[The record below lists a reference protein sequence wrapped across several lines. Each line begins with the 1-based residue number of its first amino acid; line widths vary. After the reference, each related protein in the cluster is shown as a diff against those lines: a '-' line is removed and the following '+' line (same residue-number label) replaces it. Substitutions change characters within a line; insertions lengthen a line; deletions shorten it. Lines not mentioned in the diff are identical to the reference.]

1 MTKYRLR
8 PFWRKLHEIL
18 FSPKSKE
25 VVLFLFFVFV
35 AGVFWCLQALD
46 ETAEFEFDVPLE
58 LQEVPDGVV
67 ITSPLPESVTVSV
80 RDKGT
85 NLMGLWRNKLRPI
98 GVKFSD
104 YESTANS
111 YGRARVPQADV
122 LKVLQS
128 LLPGTA
134 KIQYVRPDTLEFYY
148 NHGHHK
154 SVPVRVRGNIGTSP
168 EFYLLEV
175 AANPSQVVV
184 YASPA
189 LLDTLSCIY
198 TDVLKLEDL
207 KSTTTTE
214 VGLSPLH
221 GAKVVP
227 SKVDVTAK
235 VDAYTERN
243 IEVPV
248 QAVNFPGDKQLR
260 TFPSTVSI
268 TYTVGLARDASV
280 TPDMFHILVTY
291 EELLEHQEAGKT
303 KLHLHLRSTPES
315 VHNIRI
321 SPSDVDYLIES
332 TAAEEAEG
340 E

>member
-25 VVLFLFFVFV
+25 FVLFLFFVFV

-46 ETAEFEFDVPLE
+46 ETAEYEFDVPLE

-67 ITSPLPESVTVSV
+67 ITSPLPESVTISV
-80 RDKGT
+80 RDRGT
-85 NLMGLWRNKLRPI
+85 NLVGLWRNKLQPV
-98 GVKFSD
+98 GVRFSD
-104 YESTANS
+104 YEGSANS
-111 YGRARVPQADV
+111 YGRARVPQTDV
-122 LKVLQS
+122 IKILQS
-128 LLPGTA
+128 QLPGTA

-148 NHGHHK
+148 NHGLHK
-154 SVPVRVRGNIGTSP
+154 SVPVRVKGNVETSP

-175 AANPSQVVV
+175 AANPAQAVV
-184 YASPA
+184 YASSA
-189 LLDTLSCIY
+189 ILDTLSCVY
-198 TDVLKLEDL
+198 TETMKMEGLKE
-207 KSTTTTE
+207 TTSAE
-214 VGLSPLH
+214 VRLAPLR

-227 SKVDVTAK
+227 SKVTVTAR
-235 VDAYTERN
+235 VDAYTEKT

-248 QAVNFPGDKQLR
+248 QAVNFPGEKQLR

-280 TPDMFHILVTY
+280 TPDLFHILVTY

-303 KLHLHLRSTPES
+303 KLHLHLRSTPEA

-332 TAAEEAEG
+332 TATEEAE
-340 E
+340 